1 MHTANNVISRS
12 FFISVYAFFKLN
24 LMIKNEFNEF
34 FKYMSQNKVEK
45 LFAIL
50 IKIHE

>member
-1 MHTANNVISRS
+1 MHTANNVISRN
-12 FFISVYAFFKLN
+12 FFIFVYAFFKLN
-24 LMIKNEFNEF
+24 LIIKNEFNAF
-34 FKYMSQNKVEK
+34 FKYMSQNKIKK